1 MDKVDKID
9 LNGIHK
15 LSTLNVPGWA
25 RYGLNIA
32 IEYPWFGIL
41 DIDNINLWL
50 LSLAYSSN

>member
-15 LSTLNVPGWA
+15 LSTLSVPDET

-32 IEYPWFGIL
+32 IEYP
-41 DIDNINLWL
+41 
-50 LSLAYSSN
+50 